1 MNANARNL
9 LRFFLAALL
18 IGGTGLFL
26 RARGGAEEIPDRHP
40 FPAFP
45 REVDGWTGQDVRLSQ
60 GTLQVLGAGEF
71 LQRIYRRSPNEPYID
86 LFLAY
91 FPTQRTGSTW
101 HSPQNCL
108 PGAGWAPVESGR
120 LQLRAGD
127 LGSVTVNRYII
138 GKGLDRQLVL
148 YWYQAHGRVV
158 ASEYWAKFYLVAD
171 AVRLNRSDGSLVR
184 VITPIS
190 AGEDLQTAEKRAS
203 TFAQTILHKLDPYI
217 PR

>member
-1 MNANARNL
+1 MSASARNL
-9 LRFFLAALL
+9 LRFFLAILL

-26 RARGGAEEIPDRHP
+26 RARSGAEDIPDRQP

-45 REVDGWTGQDVRLSQ
+45 RQVDGWTGQDVLLSPA
-60 GTLQVLGAGEF
+60 TLRVLGAGEF
-71 LQRIYRRSPNEPYID
+71 LQRVYYRSPSEPYID

-91 FPTQRTGSTW
+91 FPTQRAGSTW

-120 LQLRAGD
+120 LELRAGD
-127 LGSVTVNRYII
+127 AGMATVNRYII
-138 GKGLDRQLVL
+138 AKGLDRQLVL

-158 ASEYWAKFYLVAD
+158 ASEYWAKFHLVAD

-190 AGEDLQTAEKRAS
+190 AGENLQTAEQRA
-203 TFAQTILHKLDPYI
+203 TAFAQTILDKLDPYI